1 MARKTLAIIGAE
13 ASGPKIECVRAKK
26 NIRVRITIQHD
37 RPKQEMKDSVEQS
50 VGQLF
55 SGFNLGV
62 IEFTDQ
68 RKEWSGDTLKF
79 SLTANLGFL
88 RTPLVGW
95 ALVTDTAV
103 TLDVDLGLLGKLIPE
118 QIAKTQIAAQAKR
131 LLR

>member
-1 MARKTLAIIGAE
+1 
-13 ASGPKIECVRAKK
+13 
-26 NIRVRITIQHD
+26 
-37 RPKQEMKDSVEQS
+37 MKDSVEQS

>member
-1 MARKTLAIIGAE
+1 M
-13 ASGPKIECVRAKK
+13 
-26 NIRVRITIQHD
+26 RITIPHD

-62 IEFTDQ
+62 IQFADP

-88 RTPLVGW
+88 RTPITGW
-95 ALVTDTAV
+95 ALVTDTAI

-118 QIAKTQIAAQAKR
+118 EAAKAQIAARAKG